1 VNVDVHGTGNYTPV
15 VTLNNV
21 DVSLETLLANNQIV
35 V

>member
-1 VNVDVHGTGNYTPV
+1 VNVDIHGTGQYAAV

>member
-1 VNVDVHGTGNYTPV
+1 VNIDIHGTGSYAPI
-15 VTLNNV
+15 VTLNGV